1 MDDKLE
7 SLLRTELL
15 QPPGDFADRI
25 MQRIEFMPA
34 PPRRNGL
41 TEKLQELAL
50 LAGGILGAAQLAS
63 FMFGIWTAAVA
74 G

>member
-1 MDDKLE
+1 
-7 SLLRTELL
+7 
-15 QPPGDFADRI
+15 
-25 MQRIEFMPA
+25 MPA